1 MAINVFH
8 IVSDKEWAGAEQ
20 YVYDL
25 ASELRAH
32 GAYIEIVTRNR
43 RQILNRFRE
52 LEVPISILPLKGLTD
67 IESALRFARLIKRG
81 KNIVHVHNAKDAA
94 TALLARKISE
104 NKNTRV
110 VMTCHTVAKPKRGP
124 IYKRVYREIDK
135 IIFVSELAKTT
146 FLESRSGMNP
156 DRITVIHNSVHH
168 KLQNADKAIDLR
180 LKLNIPADKR
190 LIMFHGRIAPEKGV
204 SVLLRALTQLDKER
218 YHLVII
224 GAGETKYMGEIK
236 AFIVANQ
243 LLRNVTFLG
252 YQDDVQPLLAQCDFG
267 VLPSVWKEPFG
278 LTNLEY
284 MMLGKAHIA
293 TTNGAQ
299 HEYVKDGRT
308 GILVSPD
315 NYRSLADAIEHLL
328 DDPERC
334 NSIGAAAKEEFD
346 NRLCYSRFY
355 SHLTSVYRS
364 LF

>member
-1 MAINVFH
+1 MAINIFH

-20 YVYDL
+20 YVFDL

-32 GAYIEIVTRNR
+32 NNYIEIVTRNR

-67 IESALRFARLIKRG
+67 IDSVLRFARLIKRG
-81 KNIVHVHNAKDAA
+81 KNIVHVHSAKDAA
-94 TALLARKISE
+94 TAILARKISE
-104 NKNTRV
+104 NKNTRI

-124 IYKRVYREIDK
+124 IYKKIYREIEK
-135 IIFVSELAKTT
+135 IIFVSELAKIS

-168 KLQNADKAIDLR
+168 KLQNVDKAVNLR
-180 LKLNIPADKR
+180 ESLGIAPDKK

-252 YQDDVQPLLAQCDFG
+252 YQDDVQPLLIQCDFG

-299 HEYVKDGRT
+299 YEYVSNNRT

-315 NYRSLADAIEHLL
+315 NYRTLADAIERLL
-328 DDPERC
+328 DDPEMCSR
-334 NSIGAAAKEEFD
+334 IGAAAKEEFD
-346 NRLCYSRFY
+346 SNLCYHKFY
-355 SHLTSVYRS
+355 DRLIATYRS

>member
-1 MAINVFH
+1 
-8 IVSDKEWAGAEQ
+8 
-20 YVYDL
+20 
-25 ASELRAH
+25 
-32 GAYIEIVTRNR
+32 
-43 RQILNRFRE
+43 
-52 LEVPISILPLKGLTD
+52 
-67 IESALRFARLIKRG
+67 
-81 KNIVHVHNAKDAA
+81 
-94 TALLARKISE
+94 
-104 NKNTRV
+104 
-110 VMTCHTVAKPKRGP
+110 
-124 IYKRVYREIDK
+124 
-135 IIFVSELAKTT
+135 
-146 FLESRSGMNP
+146 
-156 DRITVIHNSVHH
+156 
-168 KLQNADKAIDLR
+168 
-180 LKLNIPADKR
+180 
-190 LIMFHGRIAPEKGV
+190 
-204 SVLLRALTQLDKER
+204 
-218 YHLVII
+218 
-224 GAGETKYMGEIK
+224 MGEIK

-284 MMLGKAHIA
+284 MMLGKAHIS